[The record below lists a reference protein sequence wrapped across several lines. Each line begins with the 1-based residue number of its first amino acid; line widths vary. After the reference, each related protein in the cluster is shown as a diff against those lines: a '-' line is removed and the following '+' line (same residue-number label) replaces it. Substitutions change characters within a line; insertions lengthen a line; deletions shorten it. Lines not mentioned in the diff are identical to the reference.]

1 MDILKSKRFW
11 LAVGSLLVVVAN
23 QFGLD
28 IDPETLQNGLIV
40 VVGWILGDSLRST
53 PRALMQDEIIVEDW
67 DEDEYV

>member
-28 IDPETLQNGLIV
+28 IDPDTLQNGLIV

-53 PRALMQDEIIVEDW
+53 PRALMHDEIIVEDW